1 MKRDDECKAVK
12 SKDVKE
18 EEVARVPIAFAMVK
32 LMQTLPTTVMDVN
45 LPGYVHPVN
54 VNIVV
59 RPVNVS
65 LSVCVR
71 FWECAQYI
79 INSVCVDSILMKMC
93 VLLRNRFQEIRDVAR
108 NTLIKIIE
116 TLGVKYLQY
125 LLKEMKSILVKG
137 YQVNTTAE

>member
-71 FWECAQYI
+71 VWECAQYI

>member
-1 MKRDDECKAVK
+1 M
-12 SKDVKE
+12 
-18 EEVARVPIAFAMVK
+18 ARVPIAFAMVK